1 MAADHA
7 TAPVKSSTAWI
18 IALFLIATAAG
29 ATVVFGLGGLI
40 MWGVIATWVM
50 MALLVVMTAGS

>member
-7 TAPVKSSTAWI
+7 STPTKSGIAWI
-18 IALFLIATAAG
+18 IALLMVGTAAG

-40 MWGVIATWVM
+40 MWGVIATWTM
-50 MALLVVMTAGS
+50 MALLVVITAGS